1 MDGAAEHNILKLVVR
16 WCSWNKLQGDIVV
29 KQFLHKTTVI
39 FFGRIYCDF
48 VCKPTC
54 KLSIGLTVSIATKFA
69 LKLEKYD
76 IPMKVQKNS
85 QNIPQ
90 MIQLVIVLVASFL
103 YEPVYLEKCF

>member
-1 MDGAAEHNILKLVVR
+1 M
-16 WCSWNKLQGDIVV
+16 
-29 KQFLHKTTVI
+29 
-39 FFGRIYCDF
+39 
-48 VCKPTC
+48 
-54 KLSIGLTVSIATKFA
+54 SIATKFA